1 MTVDIKPIEAVG
13 LKDALKEL
21 NSIDKKLRRSITT
34 DFKSIVKP
42 VLEEADRLLPD
53 EAPLSGMAR
62 SWTSPKTGAEL
73 MNWQPNLV
81 LRNLKAF
88 TSGKKVRDAPGGFR
102 QNLAVFGIRWGGP
115 QATLFDLARKG
126 KLSGPLQARYGPP
139 SRVMWR
145 AYETKSLEVEGQVRD
160 LVNKVM
166 MLTGRNGR
174 L

>member
-21 NSIDKKLRRSITT
+21 NNIDKKLRRSITT
-34 DFKSIVKP
+34 EFKSIVKP
-42 VLEEADRLLPD
+42 VLEEADRLLPE

-62 SWTSPKTGAEL
+62 SWKSGTGKEL

-102 QNLAVFGIRWGGP
+102 QNLAVFGIRWTGP
-115 QATLFDLARKG
+115 QATLFDMARKG
-126 KLSGPLQARYGPP
+126 NLSASLQQRYGSP
-139 SRVMWR
+139 SRVLWR